1 MEDIQVITAIHHP
14 TRRRIVDHLVLHE
27 PDQVGAI
34 ARGLKLQV
42 GSVSHHLKVLHRAGA
57 VEPVPDPDGDGRTS
71 WWRMSRTEFSWS
83 VEDFVSP
90 GEQLQAREAE
100 QVNLA
105 NQLRKL
111 QQWQKSKRSD
121 DTDWPRVAFSSD
133 SLAWAT
139 PEEVSELSALL
150 GTTLREWRESI
161 DVSDGRE
168 RRPVFVFAHGFP
180 TEL

>member
-1 MEDIQVITAIHHP
+1 MEEIQVITAIHHP

-27 PDQVGAI
+27 PDQVSAV
-34 ARGLKLQV
+34 ARALGLQV

-57 VEPVPDPDGDGRTS
+57 VEPVPDPDGDGRGS
-71 WWRMSRTEFSWS
+71 WWRMSRTDFSWAA
-83 VEDFVSP
+83 EDFVSP

-111 QQWQKSKRSD
+111 QQWQKSKRTD
-121 DTDWPRVAFSSD
+121 DTDWPRVAFSTD

-150 GTTLREWRESI
+150 GKTLREWRESI
-161 DVSDGRE
+161 DTSDGQD
-168 RRPVFVFAHGFP
+168 RRPVFIFAHGFP
-180 TEL
+180 TEP